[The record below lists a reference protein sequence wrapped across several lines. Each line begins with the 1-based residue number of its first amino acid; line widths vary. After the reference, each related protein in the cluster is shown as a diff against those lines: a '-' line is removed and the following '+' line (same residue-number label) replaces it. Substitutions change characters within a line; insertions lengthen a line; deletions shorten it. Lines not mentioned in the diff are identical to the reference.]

1 MRDVVLLTKRRN
13 FMAKLVVWLVVMPV
27 FWFSSMAVAGTV
39 SDLRFGIDAHDQT
52 RIVIEFSERPDYT
65 LKVEQVGAKKQM
77 VLTLRQAT
85 FAIGGAPR
93 QAGTGKGLGEVVG
106 YRYTSSGTTGTVIFG
121 LSGTALP
128 IEDFIM
134 SKTVNKPVYRLVIDM
149 KSVSNQKFLAN
160 ITEAPKKTPEALP
173 EIAGKTTEQA
183 APTKAPVDAPVS
195 APKPAPV
202 AIVEAPPAAPAAKTT
217 AKTAADLIAEQV
229 KKAAE
234 DERQAQQLAA
244 DIIPVPT
251 LNPAR
256 RTLPRRKG
264 IKVVIDAGHGG
275 RDPGS
280 VGKSGLYEKQVT
292 LASAKEL
299 SRQLSKRGYKV
310 IMTRNDD
317 SYIELE
323 DRAVFARDQKADLFI
338 SLHADSIKASKVRG
352 ASVYTLDDEGS
363 DRFAKKFLSQGNPR
377 IKGAAVPTGV
387 VGSIVL
393 NVAQSSSADQS
404 SLLAIGIIKELK
416 GLVPMVNNTHREA
429 DLNVLLDP
437 DTPAVLLEM
446 GFMSNAMDEANLK
459 SKKWREKTMAGVASA
474 IDSYCL
480 EAAQPARCGRLSLAS
495 SLGSAGGK

>member
-1 MRDVVLLTKRRN
+1 MRNVVFLTDRRK
-13 FMAKLVVWLVVMPV
+13 FMAKLIAWLVLMPALWV
-27 FWFSSMAVAGTV
+27 GSVANAGTV
-39 SDLRFGIDAHDQT
+39 SDLRFGIDAQKRT
-52 RIVIEFSERPDYT
+52 RIVVEFSERPDYT
-65 LKVEQVGAKKQM
+65 LKIEQVGGKNQM
-77 VLTLRQAT
+77 VLTLRQTT
-85 FAIGGAPR
+85 FAIGGAPT
-93 QAGTGKGLGEVVG
+93 QAGTGKGIGAVLG
-106 YRYTSSGTTGTVIFG
+106 YRYTSTGTTGKVIFG

-128 IEDFIM
+128 AKDFII
-134 SKTVNKPVYRLVIDM
+134 SKSASKPVYRLVIDM
-149 KSVSNQKFLAN
+149 KTVSNQKFLAS
-160 ITEAPKKTPEALP
+160 IPAALKTTPKPSP
-173 EIAGKTTEQA
+173 EIAGKEPQK
-183 APTKAPVDAPVS
+183 APPVTPPVEIVKAPVEVPEEIS
-195 APKPAPV
+195 PAV
-202 AIVEAPPAAPAAKTT
+202 ATVAETLKKTG
-217 AKTAADLIAEQV
+217 DLIAEQV
-229 KKAAE
+229 SKAAE
-234 DERQAQQLAA
+234 VERQAQKLASE
-244 DIIPVPT
+244 IIPVPT

-352 ASVYTLDDEGS
+352 ASVYTLDDEGT

-377 IKGAAVPTGV
+377 IKGAAVPSGV

-393 NVAQSSSADQS
+393 NVAQSSSAKQS
-404 SLLAIGIIKELK
+404 SLLAMGIIKELK

-474 IDSYCL
+474 IDSYCMQP
-480 EAAQPARCGRLSLAS
+480 AQPGQPVHCGALTLAS